1 MCQMVNVLIYMSS
14 KVQSPPT
21 PSAASVNM
29 TSEHAG
35 DETWQ
40 PPNVAPQAMI
50 VDLIEVYFEV
60 IYPL

>member
-1 MCQMVNVLIYMSS
+1 MSLNAYVLIHTTS

-21 PSAASVNM
+21 PSGAQKNM
-29 TSEHAG
+29 TTDNASE
-35 DETWQ
+35 ETWQ
-40 PPNVAPQAMI
+40 APDVAPQAMI